1 MIQKRNNLHLKRI
14 NQMIKII
21 TAKAFSAAIEV
32 DDTGKIISSPKIF
45 SNFINHPL
53 STLETVLKKQKF
65 QSLTIENV
73 EE

>member
-1 MIQKRNNLHLKRI
+1 
-14 NQMIKII
+14 MIKII

-45 SNFINHPL
+45 HQSFGWNINQL
-53 STLETVLKKQKF
+53 MEALRKNKF